1 MLTINHLI
9 QTAERDLRIP
19 GHNSVVSID
28 RDRYKSSGA
37 SPRAAG
43 SKLSTGFL
51 SRHVR
56 HCNKPSE
63 VLRRALAGRMDALK
77 SRDPS
82 VQLLYG
88 DAELLERAAKLAEE
102 WGR

>member
-1 MLTINHLI
+1 MLTENHLI

-19 GHNSVVSID
+19 GHNSVVNIE
-28 RDRYKSSGA
+28 RGQYKASGA
-37 SPRAAG
+37 SARAAG

-51 SRHVR
+51 GKHVR

-63 VLRRALAGRMDALK
+63 VLRKALAGRMDALK
-77 SRDPS
+77 SKDRA
-82 VQLLYG
+82 VRLLYE

-102 WGR
+102 YGC